1 MTERF
6 HCRMS
11 TDPLP
16 DAPPT
21 IEHAAVHMAATTTY
35 QVHPPEPFTFSRPS
49 EWPKWARRFEHFRIA
64 TGLASKSEE
73 VQVSTLLYTMGAD
86 ADEILR
92 SFRLSEADQKI
103 YKTVKV
109 KFDSH
114 FVKKHNI
121 IYERAKFNMRKQ
133 EEGEPIDVFITD
145 LYTLAEHCSYGE
157 LHDEMIRD

>member
-16 DAPPT
+16 DAAPT
-21 IEHAAVHMAATTTY
+21 IEHTAVHMAATTTY
-35 QVHPPEPFTFSRPS
+35 QVQPPEPFTFSRPS
-49 EWPKWARRFEHFRIA
+49 KWPKWARRFEHFRIA

-145 LYTLAEHCSYGE
+145 LY
-157 LHDEMIRD
+157 I